1 VQNFE
6 NMKILLI
13 QETNWIERGP
23 HQQHHLMDRM
33 SLRGHE
39 IRVIDY
45 DLLWRDKKN
54 RPIIKKREYFGNQPK
69 VFPEA
74 KVELIRPAVIQLHI
88 ADYLSI
94 VVTHKMEIKKQI
106 EEFKPNVILSFGIM
120 NAYIG
125 ARLAK
130 KHGIPHIYYL
140 IDHLHTLLPF
150 KPGRFL
156 AKYLESKTL
165 KISDR
170 VFVINRGLADYAEE
184 MGADKEKISI
194 IPGGVDLE
202 RYQQAIIKREEV
214 RKKYGVKDDEIL
226 LFFMGWLYEFS
237 GLKEVAQE
245 LVKSKS
251 KNNIKLIIV
260 GEGDIFEKL
269 KKIKGNSD
277 RIILTGKQS
286 FESIPELLSA
296 ADICLL
302 PAYDIPIMKNIVPI
316 KMYEYMA
323 AGKPVIATSL
333 PGIMKEFGK
342 DNGVIYVDRPE
353 DVLEK
358 AVELIENG
366 GIEKEGRKARKFVE
380 KYGWD
385 NITDE
390 FEGVLEEVVRGVDR
404 I

>member
-1 VQNFE
+1 
-6 NMKILLI
+6 MKILLT

-45 DLLWRDKKN
+45 DLLWRDKRN

-74 KVELIRPAVIQLHI
+74 KVELIRPAVIQSHI
-88 ADYLSI
+88 VDYLSI
-94 VVTHKMEIKKQI
+94 LVTHKMEIKKQI

-125 ARLAK
+125 ARLAE

-202 RYQQAIIKREEV
+202 RYQQATIKREEV

-251 KNNIKLIIV
+251 KNKNIKLMII

-302 PAYDIPIMKNIVPI
+302 PAYNIPVMQNIVPI

-323 AGKPVIATSL
+323 AGKPVIAARL
-333 PGIMKEFGK
+333 PGIMKEFGEG
-342 DNGVIYVDRPE
+342 NGVIYVDRPE
-353 DVLEK
+353 DALKK
-358 AVELIENG
+358 AIELIENNR
-366 GIEKEGRKARKFVE
+366 IEEGGRKARKFVE
-380 KYGWD
+380 KYSWD
-385 NITDE
+385 NVVDE
-390 FEGVLEEVVRGVDR
+390 FERVLEEV